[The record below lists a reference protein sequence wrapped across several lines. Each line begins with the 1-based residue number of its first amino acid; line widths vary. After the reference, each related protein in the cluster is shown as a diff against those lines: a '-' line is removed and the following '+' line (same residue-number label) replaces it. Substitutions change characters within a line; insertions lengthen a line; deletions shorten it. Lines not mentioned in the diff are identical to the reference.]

1 MTTQKR
7 KIAQDAGR
15 IESMML
21 RYQRQVGEVTARHT
35 IHDIEYRTGLK
46 IDAAKK
52 AVEYMIDL
60 EMIAADICHGTLFYY
75 LKGITK

>member
-1 MTTQKR
+1 MTTPKR

-21 RYQRQVGEVTARHT
+21 KYQRQVGEVTSWHT
-35 IHDIEYRTGLK
+35 IHDISFRTGLK
-46 IDAAKK
+46 TDAAKK
-52 AVEYMIDL
+52 AVVYLHYM
-60 EMIAADICHGTLFYY
+60 GTLEATFHKCFTMYS